1 MNITNIEY
9 IDNIIYKHLHKSYLN
24 DVHQQIKS
32 IRLEKIMNYHKNH
45 NSISDGSNEQ
55 YENFNN
61 ICLNYYIE
69 NNCRISLNNIQN
81 LLIQYELQL
90 GDEFYDEIQIIDVY
104 NEFNMKFSEFS
115 KYFSSKYDCDVFDS
129 DYIDSSDFG
138 SEPDDE

>member
-45 NSISDGSNEQ
+45 NAIADGSNEQ

-61 ICLNYYIE
+61 ICFNFYSSNY
-69 NNCRISLNNIQN
+69 CRITMNDIQMLLNQFQID
-81 LLIQYELQL
+81 L
-90 GDEFYDEIQIIDVY
+90 GDEFDEIDIIDVY
-104 NEFNMKFSEFS
+104 NMFNMDFNQFARFVSI
-115 KYFSSKYDCDVFDS
+115 KYEYDVYDS
-129 DYIDSSDFG
+129 DG
-138 SEPDDE
+138 NEM